1 MTEALCSLQLGR
13 PQNMNEQSALYATI
27 NRDSRTGLISVDY
40 MTVNDGEFTF
50 LALQHALQ
58 RADKDGYSRSDFLK
72 VLKKTIHDMGT
83 VESFALIDSNGDY
96 GFDGSAPLK
105 GYSVVPYYTEEVGG
119 SEPSYVGLSNRSVVE
134 RSCEARAFARREA
147 AEAFVKTHPSV
158 QEGVSFLWDL
168 DADQFTFFAHE
179 GSSLEAYDFA
189 DDEIKTCREVTYSI
203 DQVRRAAGEVM
214 YESDGEEDT
223 IIPLYDGPLAK
234 EDDELT
240 DHERCVKAHSRLP
253 ILFPDNANHE
263 IKQVTIELHN
273 RVPSQYFALATFDN
287 EYEGRRS
294 CPTNLLRIDPRLLNA
309 DISHNPFIYTPP
321 TSEQANYPAY
331 VITGFKGTL
340 STWSGDWQFSKVSTT
355 TGRVD
360 LNRTYKATGSLDENT
375 LDDLFN
381 QALQNG
387 AQEPTPLEHPTPE
400 WAEEFITAISTA
412 PWTVAD
418 VEQWS
423 HICRVAGGY
432 PFPDLELDKQQA
444 QKAFEESASK
454 YGAVLDTNIVPFPK
468 EKELES
474 RLRYIQKHWL
484 TTDAS
489 EEQKQ
494 IHPSEIEI
502 ARICDGTLV
511 AAYVKPWERTIVVP
525 MCDALDK
532 ITYRAMSTVEAAD
545 LNMPTSSTVLRV
557 TSPKNTE
564 RVICSVF
571 SPAWARALAPEGATA
586 KAPTLEQWMQYC

>member
-1 MTEALCSLQLGR
+1 MGQRAVH
-13 PQNMNEQSALYATI
+13 ATI
-27 NRDSRTGLISVDY
+27 TQDERTGLI
-40 MTVNDGEFTF
+40 TVNHVTVQWSTHIAQIIQF
-50 LALQHALQ
+50 ALQHAG
-58 RADKDGYSRSDFLK
+58 KDGYSRSDFLK

-168 DADQFTFFAHE
+168 DTNQFTFFTVWGA
-179 GSSLEAYDFA
+179 LEAYDFA
-189 DDEIKTCREVTYSI
+189 TGEIKTCREVTYSI

-214 YESDGEEDT
+214 YESDGEEDA
-223 IIPLYDGPLAK
+223 IIPLYDGPLGE

-294 CPTNLLRIDPRLLNA
+294 CPANLLRIDPRLLNA
-309 DISHNPFIYTPP
+309 DISHNPFVYTPP

-360 LNRTYKATGSLDENT
+360 LNHTYKATGSLDENT
-375 LDDLFN
+375 LDDLFT

-474 RLRYIQKHWL
+474 RLRYIQKHWP

-511 AAYVKPWERTIVVP
+511 ATYVKPWERTIVVP

-532 ITYRAMSTVEAAD
+532 IVYRAMSTVEAAD
-545 LNMPTSSTVLRV
+545 LNVPTSSTVLRV

-564 RVICSVF
+564 SVICSVF

>member
-1 MTEALCSLQLGR
+1 
-13 PQNMNEQSALYATI
+13 MNEQSALYATI
-27 NRDSRTGLISVDY
+27 SRDTRTGLISVNY
-40 MTVNDGEFTF
+40 MTVNDGESTF

-58 RADKDGYSRSDFLK
+58 RAGKDGYSRSDFLK
-72 VLKKTIHDMGT
+72 VLKKTIRDMGT
-83 VESFALIDSNGDY
+83 VEEFALIDSNGDY

-105 GYSVVPYYTEEVGG
+105 GYSVIPFYTEEEGCP
-119 SEPSYVGLSNRSVVE
+119 EPHFVGLSNRSVVE
-134 RSCEARAFARREA
+134 RSSEARAFARRDA

-168 DADQFTFFAHE
+168 DTDQFTFFTRE
-179 GSSLEAYDFA
+179 RCSLHAYDFA
-189 DDEIKTCREVTYSI
+189 DEETKTCREVTYSI
-203 DQVRRAAGEVM
+203 DQVRRAAGEVW
-214 YESDGEEDT
+214 STNNPVDGAP
-223 IIPLYDGPLAK
+223 IIPLYDGPLAE

-253 ILFPDNANHE
+253 ILLPDGANHE
-263 IKQVTIELHN
+263 ITNVTIELHN
-273 RVPSQYFALATFDN
+273 RVPSQYFALVVFDN
-287 EYEGRRS
+287 EYEGRRV
-294 CPTNLLRIDPRLLNA
+294 CPTHLLRIDPRLVNA

-321 TSEQANYPAY
+321 TEGQSTYPAY

-340 STWSGDWQFSKVSTT
+340 DAWSGDWQFSKVSTT

-375 LDDLFN
+375 LDDLFS
-381 QALQNG
+381 QALRNG
-387 AQEPTPLEHPTPE
+387 AQEPTPLEYPTPA
-400 WAEEFITAISTA
+400 WGEEFIAAISA
-412 PWTVAD
+412 GPWTVAD

-423 HICRVAGGY
+423 HICGVADS
-432 PFPDLELDKQQA
+432 FPDITLPLIPPDAQQA
-444 QKAFEESASK
+444 WEAFEESASK

-474 RLRYIQKHWL
+474 RLRYIQKHWP
-484 TTDAS
+484 TTDAG

-532 ITYRAMSTVEAAD
+532 IVYRAMSTVETAG
-545 LNMPTSSTVLRV
+545 LNAPTSSTVLRV
-557 TSPKNTE
+557 TSPKNME
-564 RVICSVF
+564 SVICSVF

>member
-1 MTEALCSLQLGR
+1 MT
-13 PQNMNEQSALYATI
+13 EQSALYATI
-27 NRDSRTGLISVDY
+27 NRDNRTGLISVDY

-58 RADKDGYSRSDFLK
+58 RAGKDGYSRSDFLK

-83 VESFALIDSNGDY
+83 IESFALIDSNGDY

-105 GYSVVPYYTEEVGG
+105 GYSVVPYYTEEEGCL
-119 SEPSYVGLSNRSVVE
+119 EPHYVGLSNRSVIE
-134 RSCEARAFARREA
+134 RSRESRAFARREA
-147 AEAFVKTHPSV
+147 AEAFIKTHPSV

-168 DADQFTFFAHE
+168 NSDQFTFFARE
-179 GSSLEAYDFA
+179 GCNLNAYDFA
-189 DDEIKTCREVTYSI
+189 DDETKMCREVTYNL
-203 DQVRRAAGEVM
+203 DQLRRAASEVW
-214 YESDGEEDT
+214 YKSDEETDT
-223 IIPLYDGPLAK
+223 IIPLYDGPLTE

-240 DHERCVKAHSRLP
+240 DHERCVKARSRLP
-253 ILFPDNANHE
+253 IIFPDGANHE
-263 IKQVTIELHN
+263 ITQVTIELHN
-273 RVPSQYFALATFDN
+273 RVPSQYFALTVFDN
-287 EYEGRRS
+287 EYEGVRT
-294 CPTNLLRIDPRLLNA
+294 CPTHLLRIDPRLLNA
-309 DISHNPFIYTPP
+309 DISHNPFVYTPP
-321 TSEQANYPAY
+321 TLEQANYPAY
-331 VITGFKGTL
+331 VITGFKGDP

-375 LDDLFN
+375 LDDLFT

-474 RLRYIQKHWL
+474 RLRYIQKHWP

-532 ITYRAMSTVEAAD
+532 IVYRAMSTVEAAD
-545 LNMPTSSTVLRV
+545 LNVPTSSTVLRV

-564 RVICSVF
+564 SVICSVF

>member
-1 MTEALCSLQLGR
+1 MGQRGVH
-13 PQNMNEQSALYATI
+13 ATI
-27 NRDSRTGLISVDY
+27 TQDERTGLI
-40 MTVNDGEFTF
+40 TVNHVTVQWSLNIAQIIQF
-50 LALQHALQ
+50 ALQHAG
-58 RADKDGYSRSDFLK
+58 KDGYTQVEFLNL
-72 VLKKTIHDMGT
+72 LKKTVADMEHIGA
-83 VESFALIDSNGDY
+83 FDLIDEDY
-96 GFDGSAPLK
+96 EYYADRGPMEGYCFVARNHEDGKEYRLGIDKRGGGLLTS
-105 GYSVVPYYTEEVGG
+105 YTE
-119 SEPSYVGLSNRSVVE
+119 PE
-134 RSCEARAFARREA
+134 RSSIPRAFAKRKA
-147 AEAFVKTHPSV
+147 AEKFIKEHGHA
-158 QEGVSFLWDL
+158 QDAVSYLWDL
-168 DADQFTFFAHE
+168 DTNQFTFFTNWGA
-179 GSSLEAYDFA
+179 LEAYDFA

-223 IIPLYDGPLAK
+223 IIPLYDGPLGE

-321 TSEQANYPAY
+321 TSEQTNYPAY
-331 VITGFKGTL
+331 IITGFKGTL

-360 LNRTYKATGSLDENT
+360 LNRTYKTTGSLDENT

-387 AQEPTPLEHPTPE
+387 VQEPTPLVHPTPE
-400 WAEEFITAISTA
+400 WAEEFITAISTD

-474 RLRYIQKHWL
+474 RLRYIQKHWP

-489 EEQKQ
+489 EEQQQ

-511 AAYVKPWERTIVVP
+511 AAYVKPWKRTIVVP

-532 ITYRAMSTVEAAD
+532 IVYRAMSTVEAAG
-545 LNMPTSSTVLRV
+545 LNAPTSSTVLRV

-564 RVICSVF
+564 SVICSVF

>member
-1 MTEALCSLQLGR
+1 
-13 PQNMNEQSALYATI
+13 
-27 NRDSRTGLISVDY
+27 
-40 MTVNDGEFTF
+40 
-50 LALQHALQ
+50 
-58 RADKDGYSRSDFLK
+58 
-72 VLKKTIHDMGT
+72 
-83 VESFALIDSNGDY
+83 
-96 GFDGSAPLK
+96 
-105 GYSVVPYYTEEVGG
+105 
-119 SEPSYVGLSNRSVVE
+119 
-134 RSCEARAFARREA
+134 
-147 AEAFVKTHPSV
+147 
-158 QEGVSFLWDL
+158 
-168 DADQFTFFAHE
+168 
-179 GSSLEAYDFA
+179 
-189 DDEIKTCREVTYSI
+189 
-203 DQVRRAAGEVM
+203 M

-223 IIPLYDGPLAK
+223 IIPLYDGPLGE

-263 IKQVTIELHN
+263 IKQVSIELHN

-294 CPTNLLRIDPRLLNA
+294 CPANLLRIDPRLLNA

-360 LNRTYKATGSLDENT
+360 LNRTYKTTGSLDENT

-418 VEQWS
+418 IEQWS

-432 PFPDLELDKQQA
+432 PFPNLELDKQQA

-474 RLRYIQKHWL
+474 RLRYIQKHWP
-484 TTDAS
+484 TTDTS

-532 ITYRAMSTVEAAD
+532 IIYRAMSTVEAAD
-545 LNMPTSSTVLRV
+545 LNVPTSSTVLRV
-557 TSPKNTE
+557 TSAKNTE
-564 RVICSVF
+564 SVICSVF

>member
-1 MTEALCSLQLGR
+1 MGQRGVH
-13 PQNMNEQSALYATI
+13 ATI
-27 NRDSRTGLISVDY
+27 TQDERTGLI
-40 MTVNDGEFTF
+40 TVNHVTVQWSIHIAEIIQF
-50 LALQHALQ
+50 ALQHAG
-58 RADKDGYSRSDFLK
+58 KDGYTQDEFLTL
-72 VLKKTIHDMGT
+72 LKKTVADMEHISAFNCSDEDDAYYDRHKPMEGYCF
-83 VESFALIDSNGDY
+83 VAHNYEDGKEYRLGIDKG
-96 GFDGSAPLK
+96 DGSPLTSYK
-105 GYSVVPYYTEEVGG
+105 ESDRYSIP
-119 SEPSYVGLSNRSVVE
+119 
-134 RSCEARAFARREA
+134 RAFAKRKA
-147 AEAFVKTHPSV
+147 AEKFIKEHGHA
-158 QEGVSFLWDL
+158 QDAVSYLWDL
-168 DADQFTFFAHE
+168 DTNHFTFFTVR
-179 GSSLEAYDFA
+179 GGLEAYDFA
-189 DDEIKTCREVTYSI
+189 TGETVTCKEITYSL
-203 DQVRRAAGEVM
+203 DQLRHPNASVKYDGRLSSKRIVRLYEGALPAEPSTEEES
-214 YESDGEEDT
+214 ESD
-223 IIPLYDGPLAK
+223 IALRA
-234 EDDELT
+234 
-240 DHERCVKAHSRLP
+240 SQRLP
-253 ILFPDNANHE
+253 LQWPGGDVPTHARVALLKRSAAQYAAVVCANGKEFPA
-263 IKQVTIELHN
+263 
-273 RVPSQYFALATFDN
+273 
-287 EYEGRRS
+287 
-294 CPTNLLRIDPRLLNA
+294 NLLTVDQALEGKVIDRNPFVYDPRIENEA
-309 DISHNPFIYTPP
+309 
-321 TSEQANYPAY
+321 QPAY
-331 VITGFKGTL
+331 VVTDF
-340 STWSGDWQFSKVSTT
+340 SGNPQNGGGEWEFSKISAK

-360 LNRTYKATGSLDENT
+360 LNRTYKTTGSLDENT
-375 LDDLFN
+375 LDDLFT

-387 AQEPTPLEHPTPE
+387 AQEPTPLVHPTPE
-400 WAEEFITAISTA
+400 WAEEFITAISTD

-474 RLRYIQKHWL
+474 RLRYIQKHWP

-532 ITYRAMSTVEAAD
+532 IVYRAMSTVEAAD
-545 LNMPTSSTVLRV
+545 LNVPTSSTVLRV

-564 RVICSVF
+564 SVICSVF

>member
-1 MTEALCSLQLGR
+1 
-13 PQNMNEQSALYATI
+13 MNEQSALYATI
-27 NRDSRTGLISVDY
+27 NRDTRTGLISVDY

-83 VESFALIDSNGDY
+83 VELFALIDSNGDY

-105 GYSVVPYYTEEVGG
+105 GYSVIPFYTEEEGCP
-119 SEPSYVGLSNRSVVE
+119 EPHFVGLSNRSVVE
-134 RSCEARAFARREA
+134 RSSEARAFARRDA

-168 DADQFTFFAHE
+168 DSSQFTFFTHE
-179 GSSLEAYDFA
+179 GCSLHAYDFA
-189 DDEIKTCREVTYSI
+189 DKETKMCREVTYSI
-203 DQVRRAAGEVM
+203 DQMRRAAGEVW
-214 YESDGEEDT
+214 STNNPVDGAP
-223 IIPLYDGPLAK
+223 IIPLYDGPLDK
-234 EDDELT
+234 EDEDDKLT
-240 DHERCVKAHSRLP
+240 DHERYVKAHSRLP
-253 ILFPDNANHE
+253 ILLPDRANHE
-263 IKQVTIELHN
+263 ITHVTIELHN
-273 RVPSQYFALATFDN
+273 RVPSQYFALVTFDN
-287 EYEGRRS
+287 EYEGRRT
-294 CPTNLLRIDPRLLNA
+294 CPTHLLRVDPRLLNA

-321 TSEQANYPAY
+321 TEQQRTYPAY

-340 STWSGDWQFSKVSTT
+340 DAWSGDWQFSKVSTT

-375 LDDLFN
+375 LDDLFT

-474 RLRYIQKHWL
+474 RLRYIQKHWP

-532 ITYRAMSTVEAAD
+532 IVYRAMSTVETAG
-545 LNMPTSSTVLRV
+545 LNAPTSSTVLRV
-557 TSPKNTE
+557 TSPKNME
-564 RVICSVF
+564 SVICSVF

>member
-1 MTEALCSLQLGR
+1 MGQRGVH
-13 PQNMNEQSALYATI
+13 ATI
-27 NRDSRTGLISVDY
+27 TQDERTGLV
-40 MTVNDGEFTF
+40 TVNHVTVQWSLHIAQIIQF
-50 LALQHALQ
+50 ALQHAG
-58 RADKDGYSRSDFLK
+58 KDGYTQDEFLNL
-72 VLKKTIHDMGT
+72 LKKTVADMEHISAFNCSDEDDTYYDRHGPMEGYCFVAHNYEDGKEYRLGIDKGDGALLT
-83 VESFALIDSNGDY
+83 SYKESDR
-96 GFDGSAPLK
+96 
-105 GYSVVPYYTEEVGG
+105 YSTP
-119 SEPSYVGLSNRSVVE
+119 
-134 RSCEARAFARREA
+134 RAFAKRKA
-147 AEAFVKTHPSV
+147 AEKFIKEHGHA
-158 QEGVSFLWDL
+158 QDAVSYLWDL
-168 DADQFTFFAHE
+168 DTNQFTFFVQDHW
-179 GSSLEAYDFA
+179 SLRAYDFA

-223 IIPLYDGPLAK
+223 IIPLYDGPLAE

-321 TSEQANYPAY
+321 TSEQTNYPAY
-331 VITGFKGTL
+331 IITGFKGTL

-360 LNRTYKATGSLDENT
+360 LNRTYKTTGSLDENT

-432 PFPDLELDKQQA
+432 PFP
-444 QKAFEESASK
+444 
-454 YGAVLDTNIVPFPK
+454 K

-474 RLRYIQKHWL
+474 RLRYIQKHWP

-511 AAYVKPWERTIVVP
+511 AAYVKPWKRTIVVP

-532 ITYRAMSTVEAAD
+532 IVYRAMSTVETAG
-545 LNMPTSSTVLRV
+545 LNAPTSSTVLRV

-564 RVICSVF
+564 SVICSVF

>member
-1 MTEALCSLQLGR
+1 MT
-13 PQNMNEQSALYATI
+13 EQSALYATI
-27 NRDSRTGLISVDY
+27 NRDARTGLISVDY

-58 RADKDGYSRSDFLK
+58 RADKDGYRRSDFLK

-105 GYSVVPYYTEEVGG
+105 GYSVVPYYTEEVGS

-158 QEGVSFLWDL
+158 QEGVSYLWDL
-168 DADQFTFFAHE
+168 DTNQFTFFVQDHW
-179 GSSLEAYDFA
+179 SLRAYDFA

-223 IIPLYDGPLAK
+223 IIPLYDGPLAE

-321 TSEQANYPAY
+321 TSEQTNYPAY
-331 VITGFKGTL
+331 IITGFKGTL

-360 LNRTYKATGSLDENT
+360 LNRTYKTTGSLDENT

-432 PFPDLELDKQQA
+432 PFP
-444 QKAFEESASK
+444 
-454 YGAVLDTNIVPFPK
+454 K

-474 RLRYIQKHWL
+474 RLRYIQKHWP

-511 AAYVKPWERTIVVP
+511 AAYVKPWKRTIVVP

-532 ITYRAMSTVEAAD
+532 IVYRAMSTVETAG
-545 LNMPTSSTVLRV
+545 LNAPTSSTVLRV

-564 RVICSVF
+564 SVICSVF

>member
-1 MTEALCSLQLGR
+1 
-13 PQNMNEQSALYATI
+13 MNEQSALYATI
-27 NRDSRTGLISVDY
+27 SRDARTGLISVNY

-168 DADQFTFFAHE
+168 DSDQFTFFAHE

-223 IIPLYDGPLAK
+223 IIPLYDGPLAE

-309 DISHNPFIYTPP
+309 DISHNPCLHATDIR
-321 TSEQANYPAY
+321 
-331 VITGFKGTL
+331 TGQL
-340 STWSGDWQFSKVSTT
+340 
-355 TGRVD
+355 
-360 LNRTYKATGSLDENT
+360 
-375 LDDLFN
+375 
-381 QALQNG
+381 
-387 AQEPTPLEHPTPE
+387 P
-400 WAEEFITAISTA
+400 
-412 PWTVAD
+412 
-418 VEQWS
+418 
-423 HICRVAGGY
+423 
-432 PFPDLELDKQQA
+432 
-444 QKAFEESASK
+444 
-454 YGAVLDTNIVPFPK
+454 
-468 EKELES
+468 
-474 RLRYIQKHWL
+474 RLRHHRLQG
-484 TTDAS
+484 
-489 EEQKQ
+489 
-494 IHPSEIEI
+494 HP
-502 ARICDGTLV
+502 V
-511 AAYVKPWERTIVVP
+511 HMER
-525 MCDALDK
+525 
-532 ITYRAMSTVEAAD
+532 
-545 LNMPTSSTVLRV
+545 
-557 TSPKNTE
+557 
-564 RVICSVF
+564 
-571 SPAWARALAPEGATA
+571 
-586 KAPTLEQWMQYC
+586 

>member
-1 MTEALCSLQLGR
+1 MGQRGVH
-13 PQNMNEQSALYATI
+13 ATI
-27 NRDSRTGLISVDY
+27 TKDEKTGLI
-40 MTVNDGEFTF
+40 TVNHVTVQWSLHIAQIIQF
-50 LALQHALQ
+50 ALQH
-58 RADKDGYSRSDFLK
+58 ADKDGYSQDEFLNL
-72 VLKKTIHDMGT
+72 LKKTVADM
-83 VESFALIDSNGDY
+83 EHISAFNLSDEDDSYYDRHGPMEGYCFVARNHEDGKEYRLGIED
-96 GFDGSAPLK
+96 GDGSLLTSYK
-105 GYSVVPYYTEEVGG
+105 ESDRYSTP
-119 SEPSYVGLSNRSVVE
+119 
-134 RSCEARAFARREA
+134 RAFAKRKA
-147 AEAFVKTHPSV
+147 AEKFVKEHGHAQDT
-158 QEGVSFLWDL
+158 VSYLWDL
-168 DADQFTFFAHE
+168 DTNQFTFFVQDHW
-179 GSSLEAYDFA
+179 SLRAYDFA

-223 IIPLYDGPLAK
+223 IIPLYDGPLAE
-234 EDDELT
+234 EDNELT

-309 DISHNPFIYTPP
+309 DISHNPFVYTPP
-321 TSEQANYPAY
+321 ASEQASYPAY
-331 VITGFKGTL
+331 VITGFKGIL

-360 LNRTYKATGSLDENT
+360 LNRTYKTTGSLDENT

-387 AQEPTPLEHPTPE
+387 AQEPTPLVHPTPE
-400 WAEEFITAISTA
+400 WAEEFITAISTD

-474 RLRYIQKHWL
+474 RLRYIQKHWP

-489 EEQKQ
+489 EEQQQ

-511 AAYVKPWERTIVVP
+511 AAYVKPWKRTIVVP

-532 ITYRAMSTVEAAD
+532 IIYRAMSTVEAAG
-545 LNMPTSSTVLRV
+545 LNAPTSSTVLRV

-564 RVICSVF
+564 SVICSVF

>member
-1 MTEALCSLQLGR
+1 MLPSGRQLSR
-13 PQNMNEQSALYATI
+13 P
-27 NRDSRTGLISVDY
+27 
-40 MTVNDGEFTF
+40 
-50 LALQHALQ
+50 
-58 RADKDGYSRSDFLK
+58 
-72 VLKKTIHDMGT
+72 
-83 VESFALIDSNGDY
+83 
-96 GFDGSAPLK
+96 PLL
-105 GYSVVPYYTEEVGG
+105 G
-119 SEPSYVGLSNRSVVE
+119 
-134 RSCEARAFARREA
+134 
-147 AEAFVKTHPSV
+147 
-158 QEGVSFLWDL
+158 
-168 DADQFTFFAHE
+168 
-179 GSSLEAYDFA
+179 
-189 DDEIKTCREVTYSI
+189 
-203 DQVRRAAGEVM
+203 
-214 YESDGEEDT
+214 
-223 IIPLYDGPLAK
+223 
-234 EDDELT
+234 
-240 DHERCVKAHSRLP
+240 
-253 ILFPDNANHE
+253 
-263 IKQVTIELHN
+263 
-273 RVPSQYFALATFDN
+273 
-287 EYEGRRS
+287 
-294 CPTNLLRIDPRLLNA
+294 
-309 DISHNPFIYTPP
+309 

-444 QKAFEESASK
+444 QKVFEDSASK
-454 YGAVLDTNIVPFPK
+454 YGAVLDTNIVPFSK

-474 RLRYIQKHWL
+474 RLRYIQKHWP

-489 EEQKQ
+489 DEQKQ
-494 IHPSEIEI
+494 ILPSEIEI

-511 AAYVKPWERTIVVP
+511 AAYVKPWKRTIVVP

-532 ITYRAMSTVEAAD
+532 IVYRAMSTVEAAG
-545 LNMPTSSTVLRV
+545 LNAPTSSTVLRV

-564 RVICSVF
+564 SVICSVF

>member
-1 MTEALCSLQLGR
+1 MGQRGVH
-13 PQNMNEQSALYATI
+13 ATI
-27 NRDSRTGLISVDY
+27 TQDERTGLI
-40 MTVNDGEFTF
+40 TVNHVTVQWSIHIAEIIQF
-50 LALQHALQ
+50 ALQHAG
-58 RADKDGYSRSDFLK
+58 KDGYTQDEFLTL
-72 VLKKTIHDMGT
+72 LKKTVADMEHISAFNCSDEDDAYYDRHDPMEGYCF
-83 VESFALIDSNGDY
+83 VAHNYEDGKEYRLGIDKG
-96 GFDGSAPLK
+96 DGSLLTSYK
-105 GYSVVPYYTEEVGG
+105 ESERYSIP
-119 SEPSYVGLSNRSVVE
+119 
-134 RSCEARAFARREA
+134 RAFAKRKA
-147 AEAFVKTHPSV
+147 AEKFIKEHGHA
-158 QEGVSFLWDL
+158 QDAVSYLWDL
-168 DADQFTFFAHE
+168 DTNQFTFFTVRGA
-179 GSSLEAYDFA
+179 LEAYDFA
-189 DDEIKTCREVTYSI
+189 TGETVTCKEITYSI

-223 IIPLYDGPLAK
+223 IIPLYDGPLAE

-309 DISHNPFIYTPP
+309 DISHNPFVYTPP
-321 TSEQANYPAY
+321 ASEQASYPAY
-331 VITGFKGTL
+331 VITGFKGIL

-375 LDDLFN
+375 LDDLFT

-387 AQEPTPLEHPTPE
+387 AQEPTPLVHPTPE
-400 WAEEFITAISTA
+400 WAEEFITAISTG

-474 RLRYIQKHWL
+474 RLRYIQKHWP

-489 EEQKQ
+489 EEQQQ

-511 AAYVKPWERTIVVP
+511 AAYVKPWKRTIVVP

-532 ITYRAMSTVEAAD
+532 IVYRAMSTVEAAG
-545 LNMPTSSTVLRV
+545 LNAPTSSTVLRV

-564 RVICSVF
+564 SVICSVF